1 MNLSFLRLRNFRNY
15 SDLTCRFS
23 SQGIHVLHGKNAQ
36 GKTNLIEAIYYL
48 SHLRSFRTQNQAQMI
63 THGQSFFHMDARI
76 GTMRRKEDLKVVLM
90 PEKKHLY
97 RWNEPV
103 KKYSDFIGI
112 LNAVL
117 FCPDDLMLFQQSP
130 KMRRRFIDMEL
141 IKLSRVYTFTLNRY
155 QKLLRQRNAILK
167 NDRFDPILLQTLTNQ
182 MIKDQVVILS
192 QREQYLKELMEK
204 TQKFYHFF
212 SKEKEEIDAKYI
224 TFVPMDENLEDSIRQ
239 AYQKHEKRDRL
250 THQTQV
256 GIHKDDIDFHMN
268 GISIKDIASQGQ
280 KRSLVLSMK
289 LALCQIIYEKQKEY
303 PVLLLDDVFS
313 ELDVSR
319 SRQLISILPETM
331 QVFISSTDK
340 LDRSLFQNKDV
351 RYYEIIQGHCKE
363 ESR

>member
-1 MNLSFLRLRNFRNY
+1 MNLSFLRLRTFRNY

-48 SHLRSFRTQNQAQMI
+48 SHLRSFRTQNQAHMI
-63 THGQSFFHMDARI
+63 MHDQNFFRIDARI
-76 GTMRRKEDLKVVLM
+76 ETIQRKEELKVVLM

-117 FCPDDLMLFQQSP
+117 FCPDDLMLFSQSP
-130 KMRRRFIDMEL
+130 KMRRRFI
-141 IKLSRVYTFTLNRY
+141 V
-155 QKLLRQRNAILK
+155 LK
-167 NDRFDPILLQTLTNQ
+167 SDRFDPILLQTLTNQ

-212 SKEKEEIDAKYI
+212 SKGKEEIDAKYI

-250 THQTQV
+250 THQTQI

-268 GISIKDIASQGQ
+268 GISVKDIASQGQ

-303 PVLLLDDVFS
+303 PILLLDDVFS
-313 ELDVSR
+313 ELDDAR
-319 SRQLISILPETM
+319 SRQLISILPESM

-340 LDRSLFQNKDV
+340 LDRSLFQNKEV

>member
-1 MNLSFLRLRNFRNY
+1 
-15 SDLTCRFS
+15 
-23 SQGIHVLHGKNAQ
+23 
-36 GKTNLIEAIYYL
+36 
-48 SHLRSFRTQNQAQMI
+48 
-63 THGQSFFHMDARI
+63 
-76 GTMRRKEDLKVVLM
+76 
-90 PEKKHLY
+90 
-97 RWNEPV
+97 
-103 KKYSDFIGI
+103 
-112 LNAVL
+112 
-117 FCPDDLMLFQQSP
+117 
-130 KMRRRFIDMEL
+130 MEL

-167 NDRFDPILLQTLTNQ
+167 SDRFDPILLQTLTNQ

-212 SKEKEEIDAKYI
+212 SKGKEEIDAKYI

-250 THQTQV
+250 THQTQI

-268 GISIKDIASQGQ
+268 GISVKDIASQGQ

-303 PVLLLDDVFS
+303 PILLLDDVFS
-313 ELDVSR
+313 ELDDAR
-319 SRQLISILPETM
+319 SRQLISILPESM

-340 LDRSLFQNKDV
+340 LDRSLFQNKEV